1 MEYISY
7 NKKNYEKIDLQDKK
21 NYKCFE
27 HYLRCCSQNYNDF
40 LNNYFVVE
48 GGVLTN
54 EFKFVDVGR

>member
-27 HYLRCCSQNYNDF
+27 HYVKCCSKNYIDF

-54 EFKFVDVGR
+54 EFKFVDVGG